1 MNIFLKIILFCL
13 LSLSSLS
20 KEDAKSKSQIEI
32 IIEEYLL
39 KNPEIII
46 KSLENYRIKQEAEVE
61 KNTKNVINNYYDKK
75 SYETLPYTGNIAG
88 SIIITEFIDYN
99 CGYCKKTLQV
109 ISELLT
115 RNKDIKIVFI
125 DFPILS
131 ETSYLAA
138 KGALAAFEQGA
149 YFKYHTELLKRNRE
163 FSETYIIEV
172 ANDLKLDLNKFKKD
186 MKSELV
192 REKLENN
199 IEFARDL
206 NIRGTPSFIINKKIH
221 PGAYDLNK
229 LEEIIKE
236 NL

>member
-1 MNIFLKIILFCL
+1 MNIFFKIILFCL

-20 KEDAKSKSQIEI
+20 KEDTKQNSQIEI
-32 IIEEYLL
+32 IIEKYLL

-46 KSLENYRIKQEAEVE
+46 KSLENYRIKQEAEAE
-61 KNTKNVINNYYDKK
+61 KNTKSVINNYYDKQ
-75 SYETLPYTGNIAG
+75 SYENLPYTGNIDG

-115 RNKDIKIVFI
+115 RNKDAKIVFI

-149 YFKYHTELLKRNRE
+149 YFKYHSELLKRNTE
-163 FSETYIIEV
+163 FSETYILEI
-172 ANDLKLDLNKFKKD
+172 ANELKLDLNKFKKD

-199 IEFARDL
+199 IKFARDL

-236 NL
+236 NF